1 MYKVTGVRFHGVGKA
16 YDFET
21 ADLPVRKGDAVI
33 VETVQGLELGF
44 AADEGKTLAEE
55 QIRGTLKPII
65 RIATDEDLERYEQN
79 LLLEK
84 EAFKICAEKILEHK
98 LEMNLVSV
106 EYTFDGKKI
115 VFYFTADGRVD
126 FRELVKDLARVFR
139 MRIELRQIGVRDEA
153 RMIGG
158 VGICGREFC
167 CSSFLTDFI
176 PVSIRMAKEQGLS
189 MNPTKISGCCGRLM
203 CCLKYEQDVYKQA
216 RKGMPKMGAFIDTPA
231 GRAKV
236 IGMDVL
242 RERLTVVP
250 EDDRGSEPLVFT
262 KAELGLGP
270 AEPEASAECPER
282 ADDFGVLDYDDKD
295 RVDAK
300 ERSAE
305 TEREQTDFDSA
316 TDRQPDFERSQP
328 RETAQREAR
337 TSRRKPRKLGKP
349 AKPGFVP
356 HPIKRGK
363 KERSN
368 ARRDTDAGDG
378 DSRRQSGA
386 RSGSSARRNRPGKTV
401 NKRGLKSQRQ
411 KERREDSED

>member
-44 AADEGKTLAEE
+44 AADEGKTLAED
-55 QIRGTLKPII
+55 QIRGTLKPLI
-65 RIATDEDLERYEQN
+65 RIATDADLERYKQN

-84 EAFKICAEKILEHK
+84 EAFKICAEKILEHE

-126 FRELVKDLARVFR
+126 FRELVKDLARIFR

-189 MNPTKISGCCGRLM
+189 MNPAKISGCCGRLM
-203 CCLKYEQDVYKQA
+203 CCLKYEQDAYKKA
-216 RKGMPKMGAFIDTPA
+216 RKGMPKMGASIDTPA

-242 RERLTVVP
+242 REKLTVLP
-250 EDDRGSEPLVFT
+250 EDSRGSEPLVFT

-270 AEPEASAECPER
+270 AEPETCAECLER
-282 ADDFGVLDYDDKD
+282 AGDFGVLDYEDNT
-295 RVDAK
+295 RVDVE
-300 ERSAE
+300 ERVAE
-305 TEREQTDFDSA
+305 GEREQTDLESV
-316 TDRQPDFERSQP
+316 TDRQPDFARQQP
-328 RETAQREAR
+328 REDVRRETR
-337 TSRRKPRKLGKP
+337 GGQRKPRKLGKP

-356 HPIKRGK
+356 HPVKRGK

-368 ARRDTDAGDG
+368 VRQDRDARGG

-386 RSGSSARRNRPGKTV
+386 RSGSSSRGNRP
-401 NKRGLKSQRQ
+401 NKAANKSGLKSQR
-411 KERREDSED
+411 RRETREDYVD